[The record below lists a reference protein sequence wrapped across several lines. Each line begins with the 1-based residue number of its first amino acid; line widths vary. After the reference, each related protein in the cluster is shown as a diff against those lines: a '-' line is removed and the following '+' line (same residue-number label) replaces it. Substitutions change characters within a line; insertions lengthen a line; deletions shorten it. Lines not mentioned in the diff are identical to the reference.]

1 MTNNELVAQIDKVLA
16 RAVADEDLRKG
27 LLTDPRRTLQTMTDC
42 ACPEELRLKFI
53 EKGRDCDVLFVLP
66 DPVPADELSA
76 EELEAVAGGVG
87 VDGPATI
94 YDPTGGCSWNG
105 E

>member
-1 MTNNELVAQIDKVLA
+1 MVNTKLATQIDKVLA
-16 RAVADEDLRKG
+16 RAEADEDLRKG
-27 LLTDPRRTLQTMTDC
+27 LLTDPRRTLQTMTDYPF
-42 ACPEELRLKFI
+42 PENLRLRFI
-53 EKGRDCDVLFVLP
+53 EKGSDCDVLFVLP

-76 EELEAVAGGVG
+76 EELEAVAGGIG

-94 YDPTGGCSWNG
+94 YDPTGSYNWSG